1 MGGLSSLAGGISDV
15 VGGIGDIVED
25 NAGAI
30 IGGIVAY
37 NTFGAAY
44 GFGLSAGLGSAA
56 GSYVQ
61 HGDTGRAIG
70 DGLMGATVGS
80 IAAPT
85 VSATGGGA
93 VSNAGPNPA
102 APPQPSGQ
110 SFMNQTSG
118 GAVTPDTLSQVNA
131 IPLDTSS
138 VYNGTPTAIGP
149 DVANT
154 ALPIRT
160 PGIPA
165 GANAPV
171 TAPTSYF
178 DQAINYVK
186 DNPLT
191 AAGGPVMAYGA
202 LGEEKQPE
210 RPDIKNEYDEFRAC
224 LASGRGDCVPPS
236 SLYPSGREHLRLG
249 QQDQGRPRVNPN
261 PMSNPQREGIGGLPS
276 TMQQVQPGVGQMYNL
291 MDELN
296 PRSA

>member
-93 VSNAGPNPA
+93 VSNAGPNTV

-118 GAVTPDTLSQVNA
+118 GAVTPDTEFQQGPMLRSQ
-131 IPLDTSS
+131 P
-138 VYNGTPTAIGP
+138 PH
-149 DVANT
+149 
-154 ALPIRT
+154 
-160 PGIPA
+160 
-165 GANAPV
+165 
-171 TAPTSYF
+171 PTST
-178 DQAINYVK
+178 K
-186 DNPLT
+186 PLT
-191 AAGGPVMAYGA
+191 T
-202 LGEEKQPE
+202 LK
-210 RPDIKNEYDEFRAC
+210 II
-224 LASGRGDCVPPS
+224 
-236 SLYPSGREHLRLG
+236 RL
-249 QQDQGRPRVNPN
+249 QQRVA
-261 PMSNPQREGIGGLPS
+261 Q
-276 TMQQVQPGVGQMYNL
+276 
-291 MDELN
+291 
-296 PRSA
+296 